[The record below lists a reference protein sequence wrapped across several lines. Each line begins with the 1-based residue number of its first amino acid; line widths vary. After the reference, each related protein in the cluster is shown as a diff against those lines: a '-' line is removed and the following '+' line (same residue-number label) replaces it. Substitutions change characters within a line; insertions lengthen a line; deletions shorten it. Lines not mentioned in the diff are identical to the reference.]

1 MIPYQTED
9 RARLKR
15 VKAEQAV
22 NLAMQSRWAEA
33 ADLNRQLIE
42 AYPKDVEAHNRLGK
56 ALMELGQYDEA
67 REAYNHTLR
76 IDSTNTIAQKN
87 LQRIEKLMDEAVP
100 ADITTGPVDP
110 SLFIEET
117 GRATTTS
124 LVQVAAADVLA
135 KMNAGDLVN
144 LEIDGNNVIASNG
157 ASDVLGRIEPKLR
170 QRLIRLFGMGN
181 KYTAVVTSVDEQSI
195 RIIIRETYRDPA
207 MGNRPSFPVTGDVY
221 RAYTRDSLLRYDAD
235 EVDEDDDDDELDD
248 ADHEPERD
256 IDVGSG
262 DVLMEEEHAATRI
275 PDNMHDD
282 DEDS

>member
-9 RARLKR
+9 RARIKR
-15 VKAEQAV
+15 VKSDQAV

-56 ALMELGQYDEA
+56 ALMELGQFDEA

-76 IDSTNTIAQKN
+76 IDPTNGIAQKN

-100 ADITTGPVDP
+100 TEMATGPVDP

-124 LVQVAAADVLA
+124 LVQPAAADVLA
-135 KMNAGDLVN
+135 KMNAGDIVN
-144 LEIDGNNVIASNG
+144 LEIEGNNVIATNVAG
-157 ASDVLGRIEPKLR
+157 DVLGRIEPKLR

-181 KYTAVVTSVDEQSI
+181 KYSAVVTSVDEQNI

-207 MGNRPSFPVTGDVY
+207 MGNRPSFPVTGEVF

-235 EVDEDDDDDELDD
+235 EVDDDDDDDDLDD

-256 IDVGSG
+256 LDVGSG
-262 DVLMEEEHAATRI
+262 DVMMDEEPTARM
-275 PDNMHDD
+275 PDDMRGGDDD
-282 DEDS
+282 DE